1 MTRPAASPLAD
12 PREVPA
18 PYYFLWHLAALN
30 VLQMEFG
37 QTRSGSKPARH
48 ESALRDSTS
57 AKVTDTVWDKLLR
70 PDGTPPHPARI
81 ALIDTGASLT
91 HPNLRDRIEPDSAID
106 LSTHRH
112 GARCIPL
119 DGTMGAHIPEE
130 PKSFFD
136 GLDIT
141 DLKLFGLAADD
152 QNFLK
157 ALVEELRTSRGVTR
171 RILDPNETT
180 ASHGTA
186 VAGLMVG
193 APSQPAKDIAKGA
206 TPETGGTGA
215 PASLPYFGVDPF
227 STLIPIRTSFE
238 DDPHQFIAAFLYAW
252 NRAVDVIVLPRGLP
266 DPLRGRIAAKADL
279 KPDFANWQSRDTADL
294 FHRLG
299 VADRDLPPAHEPQ
312 PRVTDIRLWTILEHL
327 ILAISNK
334 IPVICAAGNDG
345 ESQLIYPARLAAAPD
360 NGVIAV
366 GAVTAEGF
374 RSGYSNYGTGLT
386 VVAPSDDIEVFNRH
400 QQRLD
405 ILMPGFDGPA
415 PGAGGRDAIAYC
427 HLGLVTTDL
436 PGVFGYDAGTTPW
449 SRILPHDLNPGVG
462 GGNFTTFGGTS
473 GAAGLIGGVV
483 ALVQRAHKLDHGEK
497 ARLGGVEV
505 KSVLTNAA
513 NALAVVTPGYRQLS
527 PDRMNSDAEEAAAS
541 PRHFFG
547 AGLVDATK
555 AVALARRN
563 SL

>member
-12 PREVPA
+12 PHDVPA

-37 QTRSGSKPARH
+37 QKPSGSSPTRH
-48 ESALRDSTS
+48 ESALRDSTG
-57 AKVTDTVWDKLLR
+57 AKVIGTVWDKLR
-70 PDGTPPHPARI
+70 PPEGKQLHPARI
-81 ALIDTGASLT
+81 ALIDTGTSLT
-91 HPNLRDRIEPDSAID
+91 HPNLRNQIAPDSAID

-112 GARCIPL
+112 GARCLPL
-119 DGTMGAHIPEE
+119 DGTMGAHIPEGSL
-130 PKSFFD
+130 SFFD

-141 DLKLFGLAADD
+141 RLELFGLDADD
-152 QNFLK
+152 QNFLN

-171 RILDPNETT
+171 RVLDPNETT

-193 APSQPAKDIAKGA
+193 APTEAANEIARA
-206 TPETGGTGA
+206 TWPETGGNGT
-215 PASLPYFGVDPF
+215 PATLPYFGVDPF

-252 NRAVDVIVLPRGLP
+252 NRGADVIVLPRGLP
-266 DPLRGRIAAKADL
+266 DPLRGRIGPKSNL
-279 KPDFANWQSRDTADL
+279 KPDPADWQSRETADL

-299 VADRDLPPAHEPQ
+299 VVRHGLPPAHEPQ
-312 PRVTDIRLWTILEHL
+312 PRATDLRLWTILEHL
-327 ILAISNK
+327 ILAISTK
-334 IPVICAAGNDG
+334 IPVVCAAGNDG
-345 ESQLIYPARLAAAPD
+345 ESQLIYPARLAADPD
-360 NGVIAV
+360 NGLIAV

-415 PGAGGRDAIAYC
+415 PGDGGRDAIAYC
-427 HLGLVTTDL
+427 HLALITTDL

-449 SRILPHDLNPGVG
+449 SRILPHDLNPGIG
-462 GGNFTTFGGTS
+462 GGHYTTFGGTS

-497 ARLGGVEV
+497 ARLGGA
-505 KSVLTNAA
+505 KMKAILTKAA
-513 NALAVVTPGYRQLS
+513 NACAVVAPGHRQLS
-527 PDRMNSDAEEAAAS
+527 PDRMNGHAEEVTAS
-541 PRHFFG
+541 PHDFFG

-555 AVALARRN
+555 AVALARRK
-563 SL
+563 SR